1 MAPFLAKLATE
12 LGKPDGLKVI
22 TPREALDVL
31 SSLLVSYL
39 LAVRSLQR
47 VKHSQGR
54 FASVR

>member
-31 SSLLVSYL
+31 SPLPVSYL
-39 LAVRSLQR
+39 LAV
-47 VKHSQGR
+47 KI
-54 FASVR
+54 ASASEA